1 MTSTTYRTIDVARAL
16 GVTAPTL
23 RYWES
28 EIPQLC
34 PQRTPGGRRTYSQKD
49 IELCKLIKTL
59 AYEKGLSLKAVREKI
74 DEYTKSG
81 SLPAEDVRPF
91 VCENAMGAL
100 RLLSELKIKCEA
112 DAFAV
117 ARIEAVEEWIKAE
130 APAIRHK
137 NIRGKKYYAKAVR
150 ESKTDSG
157 E

>member
-1 MTSTTYRTIDVARAL
+1 MTSATYRTIDAARIL
-16 GVTAPTL
+16 GVSAPTL

-28 EIPQLC
+28 EIPQLS
-34 PQRTPGGRRTYSQKD
+34 PQRTQGGRRTYSQKD

-91 VCENAMGAL
+91 ACDSTGDAL

-112 DAFAV
+112 DPYAV
-117 ARIEAVEEWIKAE
+117 ARIEAVEVWMKAE
-130 APAIRHK
+130 TPAKKHK
-137 NIRGKKYYAKAVR
+137 NIRGKEYYAKATK
-150 ESKTDSG
+150 ENKADSG

>member
-1 MTSTTYRTIDVARAL
+1 MTTTHYRTIDVARAL

-23 RYWES
+23 RYWER

-49 IELCKLIKTL
+49 VELCKLIKAL

-91 VCENAMGAL
+91 VCENTGDAL

-130 APAIRHK
+130 APAVRRK
-137 NIRGKKYYAKAVR
+137 NIRGKEYYAKGF
-150 ESKTDSG
+150 KGKKNDSQS
-157 E
+157 